1 MCHWFLAIWT
11 ISSELIIRHLNG
23 VMLTRIIEYAGQ
35 NHKITRTDSQA
46 PHKDENENCHTKVM
60 KKHKKNKIYEKFAE
74 NKSMNFS
81 DQS

>member
-35 NHKITRTDSQA
+35 NHKITRTDSQG
-46 PHKDENENCHTKVM
+46 PHKDVLKILEILENENGHTKEIT
-60 KKHKKNKIYEKFAE
+60 KNTKNKFMKMCKQKA
-74 NKSMNFS
+74 
-81 DQS
+81 